1 MSTTDVSGLVTPV
14 YTATLPITTDGSVLT
29 QADLTNTIVSLA
41 NRVEFIRQI
50 GDAAT
55 EPELITVLRE
65 DFFSAIWDGSSRL
78 DGSFAWRTAHS
89 GSPAITHDGGTAR
102 RPGRL
107 ICQMP
112 PNSQFSFGIAG
123 VADTPF
129 GFLSTD
135 MITFVAK
142 VDDDPAN
149 IASSATFGMLGTYTA
164 QNGGANALALF
175 YQKTFPN
182 WRVMI
187 QKASVQTL
195 VDTGVPV
202 VPGEFVTVR
211 FIWRSPGPDIDV
223 ELDGSIVHTVLSANR
238 PTGEANIGAN
248 VISSVA
254 ETEVFLVEFDFIYA
268 RGRGGSPSRSGPG

>member
-1 MSTTDVSGLVTPV
+1 
-14 YTATLPITTDGSVLT
+14 
-29 QADLTNTIVSLA
+29 
-41 NRVEFIRQI
+41 
-50 GDAAT
+50 
-55 EPELITVLRE
+55 
-65 DFFSAIWDGSSRL
+65 
-78 DGSFAWRTAHS
+78 
-89 GSPAITHDGGTAR
+89 
-102 RPGRL
+102 
-107 ICQMP
+107 
-112 PNSQFSFGIAG
+112 
-123 VADTPF
+123 
-129 GFLSTD
+129 

-254 ETEVFLVEFDFIYA
+254 ETEVFLAEFDFIYA